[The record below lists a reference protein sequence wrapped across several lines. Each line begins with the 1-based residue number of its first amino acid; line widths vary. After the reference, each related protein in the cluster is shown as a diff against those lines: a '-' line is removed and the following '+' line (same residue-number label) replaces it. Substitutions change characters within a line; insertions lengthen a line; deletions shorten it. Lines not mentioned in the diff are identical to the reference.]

1 MTSSFSSNLNTP
13 IMPEQQLKEFPV
25 KEKKNLCSFL
35 LLIFII
41 ILVKN

>member
-25 KEKKNLCSFL
+25 KEKKIYVLSFY
-35 LLIFII
+35 LI
-41 ILVKN
+41 L